1 MVFRSS
7 DIPSNNLL
15 DSISSIFPISQ
26 RNGATT
32 GIQMVE
38 FSFGANARA
47 AFLRIRRRAYV
58 ARNNRLVAL
67 EFRCG
72 TGFHR
77 IDRAIRH
84 GSVSFGDARLYFI
97 TNFKYFDSI
106 DTKLQLFPRHI
117 ETREGWT
124 ETIRSR
130 KKKNKR
136 THFSRFIISLNL
148 IRIKGKKKKKKI
160 LKNTF
165 DRFKSKFEHWRQRC
179 ASKLAI

>member
-1 MVFRSS
+1 
-7 DIPSNNLL
+7 
-15 DSISSIFPISQ
+15 
-26 RNGATT
+26 
-32 GIQMVE
+32 MVE

-130 KKKNKR
+130 EKKKTNV
-136 THFSRFIISLNL
+136 H
-148 IRIKGKKKKKKI
+148 
-160 LKNTF
+160 TF
-165 DRFKSKFEHWRQRC
+165 HD
-179 ASKLAI
+179 L

>member
-47 AFLRIRRRAYV
+47 VFLRIRRRAYV

-148 IRIKGKKKKKKI
+148 IRIKGKKKK
-160 LKNTF
+160 
-165 DRFKSKFEHWRQRC
+165 RRY
-179 ASKLAI
+179 

>member
-124 ETIRSR
+124 ETIWSR
-130 KKKNKR
+130 E
-136 THFSRFIISLNL
+136 
-148 IRIKGKKKKKKI
+148 KKKKKT
-160 LKNTF
+160 NVHTF
-165 DRFKSKFEHWRQRC
+165 HD
-179 ASKLAI
+179 L